1 MNAAGRKP
9 RHLYILPGGIAEI
22 FTSQLGKHTIVIQ
35 RRRGLMKLAIET
47 GAHLVPC
54 YVFGGTDFF
63 HNLVTDD
70 GLLAYLSR
78 KMRVSFTLFW
88 GRFGLP
94 IPYSPRVS
102 QVLGSPIPPPVWDV
116 SKGPI
121 PEALI
126 DELHAAFLKQICEL
140 FDTYKSAAGY
150 PDAVLDVR

>member
-1 MNAAGRKP
+1 M
-9 RHLYILPGGIAEI
+9 YILPGGIAEI

-126 DELHAAFLKQICEL
+126 DELHATFLKQMCEL